1 MQEQPGSAQADDGA
15 RRDRVRAFA
24 GERQTGERDHLRLA
38 LDQRILA
45 DLQAV
50 AGLLHTR
57 ARETVSGPPDGPCGA
72 RKDAEARRDEVSG
85 VLAPIG
91 LRLSAAAAGP
101 DPTAGPL
108 DPPALAA
115 MVDRALSDDLA
126 WRYQTAD
133 ELRDALV
140 EVL

>member
-1 MQEQPGSAQADDGA
+1 MVRVVPARMLRRGGTKSAGCS
-15 RRDRVRAFA
+15 RR
-24 GERQTGERDHLRLA
+24 
-38 LDQRILA
+38 
-45 DLQAV
+45 
-50 AGLLHTR
+50 
-57 ARETVSGPPDGPCGA
+57 
-72 RKDAEARRDEVSG
+72 
-85 VLAPIG
+85 
-91 LRLSAAAAGP
+91 SAAAAGP